1 MRLGPGSRFRQT
13 GVVGF
18 VTTIVFLALLALALI
33 ALVPVRRSPFAT
45 FSFMIGFVAGELAG
59 QLLAVTLALA
69 GIAAGLG
76 CLHGTAGAVAVGL
89 GTAAA
94 VCFASLLGCGL
105 LARTSVARGLA
116 GARGVTVAPAPSRP
130 HWLRW
135 WRTVGAAPLHGADV
149 VVHRDLAYDDDS
161 DPAHL
166 LDVLTPRGGAAGA
179 PVLVFVHGGAW
190 TIGSKEQQCRPM
202 LFELASRGWVVV
214 TCNYRLSPRSTWP
227 DHIVDVK
234 RVIAWTRD
242 HAAAFGGDPA
252 RFLAIAGNS
261 AGGHLAALAALT
273 PGAAEWQPGFE
284 HADTSVDACVS
295 LYGVLDLTDD
305 PASAGIQGRA
315 LQSLLG
321 RSVMKVGFGD
331 ARDVYEGASPI
342 HRITAEAP
350 PFLVLHGTKDTLVS
364 VGIARAFV
372 ARFLER
378 TSAPIAYVELPWA
391 QHGYDTICSP
401 RCSATVVGIGQFLDA
416 LVPARTVRPAP
427 PQRQAR

>member
-1 MRLGPGSRFRQT
+1 MGI
-13 GVVGF
+13 VA
-18 VTTIVFLALLALALI
+18 TIVFLALLALAII
-33 ALVPVRRSPFAT
+33 ALVPIRRSPLAT

-59 QLLAVTLALA
+59 QLLAVTLVFA

-76 CLHGTAGAVAVGL
+76 WLHGTAGTAAVVL
-89 GTAAA
+89 GAAAA
-94 VCFASLLGCGL
+94 VGFASLLGCGL
-105 LARTSVARGLA
+105 LARGTVARGLA
-116 GARGVTVAPAPSRP
+116 TARGVTVAPPAPRP
-130 HWLRW
+130 SWLRW
-135 WRTVGAAPLHGADV
+135 WRTIGAVPLHGSDI
-149 VVHRDLAYDDDS
+149 VVHRDLAYDDDG
-161 DPAHL
+161 DPSHV
-166 LDVLTPRGGAAGA
+166 LDVLTPRTGAPGA
-179 PVLVFVHGGAW
+179 PVMVFVHGGAW

-234 RVIAWTRD
+234 RVVAWTRD
-242 HAAAFGGDPA
+242 HAAEFGGDPE
-252 RFLAIAGNS
+252 RFLAISGNS
-261 AGGHLAALAALT
+261 AGGHLAALTALT
-273 PGAAEWQPGFE
+273 PGDAGWQPGFE

-295 LYGVLDLTDD
+295 LYGVLDMTDD
-305 PASAGIQGRA
+305 PSSAGLQGRA

-321 RSVMKVGFGD
+321 RSVMKVGFDD

-342 HRITAEAP
+342 HRITADAP

-391 QHGYDTICSP
+391 QHGYDTVCSP

-416 LVPARTVRPAP
+416 LVPARAVRPAP
-427 PQRQAR
+427 PQRQDR